1 MRCLRCSTGCLKEEK
16 SGKSER
22 RKVRRMSTRIEK
34 FFGHRKHSNTI
45 GVFLPDF
52 RTLPTSGLNNYI
64 GMILPDLRSFR
75 LPDLMNSE
83 QNDEVSDASASL
95 STG

>member
-1 MRCLRCSTGCLKEEK
+1 MRCLVCSTGCPKDGK

-22 RKVRRMSTRIEK
+22 CSIAIEK

-52 RTLPTSGLNNYI
+52 RTLPTSGLKNYI

-75 LPDLMNSE
+75 LPELMNNE
-83 QNDEVSDASASL
+83 QNDEVSDT
-95 STG
+95 TGDAMKNKSW